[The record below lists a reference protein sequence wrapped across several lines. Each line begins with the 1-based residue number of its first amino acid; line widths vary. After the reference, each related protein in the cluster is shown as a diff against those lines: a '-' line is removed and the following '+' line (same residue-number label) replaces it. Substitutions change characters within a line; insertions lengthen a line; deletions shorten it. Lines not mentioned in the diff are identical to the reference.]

1 MIESFSA
8 EGITIVMSTHNLG
21 QARRLAHDV
30 AFLHR
35 GRLIEHGPAETF
47 FEGPKAPEARAFPG
61 GRSDL
66 VRAIWR
72 KQLTTNRRTLL
83 LGSVT
88 GLASGIA
95 MLVALP
101 LATPAQAQDFITV
114 ASTTSTE
121 NSGLF
126 GHILPLFQE
135 ETGIEVRVVAQG
147 TGQALE
153 TGRRGDADVVFV
165 HARALEETFVA
176 DGFGVQRF
184 DVMYND
190 FVIVGPGADP
200 AGLEGADDAAS
211 AMAAIAE
218 AEAPFASR
226 GDDSGTHV
234 AEMNLWEAAGVAPE
248 GQWYLSTGSGMGAT
262 LNTAAQ
268 VPAYALTDRGTWLF
282 LRQSRPARNRLRGRS
297 GAIQSLW
304 HHSRQSRAP
313 SAHQGRAGTGL
324 HRLGDLAGR
333 AGGNRELYSCG

>member
-1 MIESFSA
+1 M
-8 EGITIVMSTHNLG
+8 
-21 QARRLAHDV
+21 
-30 AFLHR
+30 
-35 GRLIEHGPAETF
+35 
-47 FEGPKAPEARAFPG
+47 
-61 GRSDL
+61 
-66 VRAIWR
+66 
-72 KQLTTNRRTLL
+72 TTNRRTLL

-126 GHILPLFQE
+126 DHILPLFQE

-165 HARALEETFVA
+165 HARELEEAFVA
-176 DGFGVQRF
+176 DGFGVERL

-234 AEMNLWEAAGVAPE
+234 AEMNLWKAAGVAPE

-268 VPAYALTDRGTWLF
+268 VPAYALTDRATWLSF
-282 LRQSRPARNRLRGRS
+282 ANRGSLEIVFEGDPVLFNPYGIILVDPERHPHVKAQQGQAFIDWVVS
-297 GAIQSLW
+297 QAGQEAI
-304 HHSRQSRAP
+304 
-313 SAHQGRAGTGL
+313 AGYTIDGEQL
-324 HRLGDLAGR
+324 FFPLAD
-333 AGGNRELYSCG
+333 